1 MGEKPGRITTFVPNL
16 FPETGIGSDMRT
28 GKGTETSFSPLPLF
42 LHGACAFPP
51 PRSVRTGRAV
61 TVRDAFAY
69 SDRAVWFGFV
79 DGKRCGGLFFCFLRS
94 GNRPERSD
102 RLVRSDAPA
111 ELSFRA
117 EGAVLFPKRR
127 GADRSGATARPEC
140 PRKWRITFR
149 CMRSL
154 PSLRRRKGR
163 SWNAGAMD
171 RERLLSEIGMTAGD
185 GFPCR
190 GARRANG
197 GRYRIS
203 PLCGMSVLRK
213 DFLGG
218 AGRGRP
224 SLSWSL
230 CLLAADSRCS
240 AGGCQFPGKA
250 MEFSMDE
257 GATSGRG
264 PQFRTAFPGPVP
276 VFRRGRFERCRSGTE
291 KDAAKGFVS
300 APEARLP

>member
-1 MGEKPGRITTFVPNL
+1 M
-16 FPETGIGSDMRT
+16 
-28 GKGTETSFSPLPLF
+28 
-42 LHGACAFPP
+42 
-51 PRSVRTGRAV
+51 
-61 TVRDAFAY
+61 RDAFAY
-69 SDRAVWFGFV
+69 FDRAVSFGFV
-79 DGKRCGGLFFCFLRS
+79 GGSGKMWRSVFLFPPVRKPAGTIGPS
-94 GNRPERSD
+94 S
-102 RLVRSDAPA
+102 VRSDAPA

-117 EGAVLFPKRR
+117 KGAVLFPKRS

-171 RERLLSEIGMTAGD
+171 RERLLSKIGMTAGD

-224 SLSWSL
+224 SLAWSL

-240 AGGCQFPGKA
+240 AGRWFPGKA

-257 GATSGRG
+257 GAMSGRG
-264 PQFRTAFPGPVP
+264 PQFRTVFPEPVP
-276 VFRRGRFERCRSGTE
+276 VFRRGRFERCRSGRR
-291 KDAAKGFVS
+291 KMLRKGLSLPRRRGCHDMFGHAVVS
-300 APEARLP
+300 RSGRGLSRS